1 MHALAAA
8 ATAFIKPEMSA
19 LTLNNP
25 QCGPMPAKYA
35 LGSKLLYIK
44 MPKSSEQI
52 GVCLYIVLIAKP
64 TKQDESNL
72 KETCR
77 KCGKESK
84 LPLSFFLGSSK
95 FWNIK
100 QSQGS
105 TLKK

>member
-1 MHALAAA
+1 MPSPPQPPHLQLKA
-8 ATAFIKPEMSA
+8 IKPEMSA

-84 LPLSFFLGSSK
+84 LPLSFFLS
-95 FWNIK
+95 FFFR
-100 QSQGS
+100 
-105 TLKK
+105 